1 MVNNKQRIISTLT
14 LLILDFLWIGLYM
27 GSQYSVLVKNI
38 QGSNMKTNIIYGFFA
53 YFLMV
58 IGLNNFVLPKL
69 DTKNINFKSCL
80 SSGFLFGIIVYGVYD
95 FTCAAVL
102 KDWDIKLALIDIL
115 WGGIVYFMACLSV
128 MLIK

>member
-1 MVNNKQRIISTLT
+1 
-14 LLILDFLWIGLYM
+14 M

-69 DTKNINFKSCL
+69 DTQNINFKSCL

>member
-38 QGSNMKTNIIYGFFA
+38 QGSNMKTNIIYAFFA
-53 YFLMV
+53 YLLMV

-69 DTKNINFKSCL
+69 DTQNINIKSCL

-102 KDWDIKLALIDIL
+102 KDWDIRLALIDIL
-115 WGGIVYFMACLSV
+115 WGGFVYFMACFSV
-128 MLIK
+128 KLIK

>member
-115 WGGIVYFMACLSV
+115 WGGIVYFMACISV